1 MIIDTKI
8 KSMNEAYFGPDAI
21 ESMQKQFS
29 ILRKKIIGKPFS
41 VSLSQDKELLKFNR
55 IVEKT
60 FGYTTFSLSINADT
74 SLNAWALTMGMYQ
87 NDEERA
93 KLLKAL
99 RAGKAGFR
107 FDTAGDVVGMVSFNL
122 GIINATEF
130 TDEELIAIMLH
141 EIGHNFFVSVMYG
154 DSAFGISHKLIKVLK
169 SINKKI
175 LDRISSG
182 KDISLDDIKEDV
194 EDSIDKVSFVK
205 SLIGRLAE
213 PISMVTSAIKRRF
226 NKVAK
231 LFSHEA
237 VEDNFKGRLEGY
249 TNEKFADTFAAMY
262 GYGTYLHSALM
273 KFDDYYA
280 NMRTTK
286 QSTNPTVIAYNVFKR
301 NLSDILAY
309 IMGVKDEHP
318 DGLTRIKVS
327 TDYLKKEIAREGI
340 DPKVK
345 AMLVDQLDQLNRLI
359 DDYINF
365 PVEEDKIKIARTYY
379 TMLYNKFG
387 GDRREQDAD
396 NPALFDYI
404 DKRYKE
410 ELNK

>member
-8 KSMNEAYFGPDAI
+8 KSMNEAYFGPGAI
-21 ESMQKQFS
+21 ADMQKQFS
-29 ILRKKIIGKPFS
+29 VLRKKFVGKPYN
-41 VSLSQDKELLKFNR
+41 VSMSQDKEVLKFNR
-55 IVEKT
+55 AVEKT
-60 FGYTTFSLSINADT
+60 FGYTVFSFNINADS
-74 SLNAWALTMGMYQ
+74 SLNAWALNMGMYQ
-87 NDEERA
+87 NKNERA

-107 FDTAGDVVGMVSFNL
+107 FDAAGDVVGMVSFNL

-130 TDEELIAIMLH
+130 SDEELVAIMLH

-154 DSAFGISHKLIKVLK
+154 DSAYGLSKKLTKVLK
-169 SINKKI
+169 SLNKKI
-175 LDRISSG
+175 LDRVSSG
-182 KDISLDDIKEDV
+182 KDISLETIEEDV
-194 EDSIDKVSFVK
+194 EDSIDKFSFVK
-205 SLIGRLAE
+205 SLVDKLAE

-231 LFSHEA
+231 LFSHES
-237 VEDNFKGRLEGY
+237 VEDNLRGNMREY

-262 GYGTYLHSALM
+262 GYGPYLHSALM

-286 QSTNPTVIAYNVFKR
+286 QSTNPTIVAYNVFKR

-309 IMGVKDEHP
+309 IMGIKDEHP
-318 DGLTRIKVS
+318 DGLTRVKVS

-345 AMLVDQLDQLNRLI
+345 AILVDQLDQLNRLI

-396 NPALFDYI
+396 NPSLFDYI